1 METLLL
7 LTILA
12 SFFVTLFITP
22 FWIKKSKEEGYSGKD
37 MHKPGRREVAEGG
50 GVCVLAGVVIGIL
63 LYIAI
68 NTFYFNGGGG
78 GKLVSIFAILSV
90 LILASLVG
98 IIDDLLGWKKGLS
111 KKMRLLFMLLA
122 AVPLM
127 AINAGVSAMA
137 GIEFGLFYPLILI
150 PLGVVGATTT
160 FNFLAGYNGL
170 EASQGILVLSGLAI
184 VTYITGT
191 AWLSVVTLCLVASLI
206 AFYIFNKYPSQ
217 IFPGDSLTYPVGAMI
232 AVIAII
238 GNIERIAVF
247 FFIPYIIEVIL
258 KARGRLK
265 KESFA
270 KVNEDGSLEVP
281 YKKIYGLE
289 HLAIKILKK
298 IKPSKKAYE
307 KEVVYLINSFQ
318 LLIIIFGFIFVL

>member
-7 LTILA
+7 LTIFV
-12 SFFVTLFITP
+12 SFFVTFLIIP

-37 MHKPGRREVAEGG
+37 MHKLGKREVAEGG
-50 GVCVLAGVVIGIL
+50 GVCVLAGAVIGIL

-206 AFYIFNKYPSQ
+206 AFYIFNKYPS
-217 IFPGDSLTYPVGAMI
+217 
-232 AVIAII
+232 
-238 GNIERIAVF
+238 
-247 FFIPYIIEVIL
+247 YI
-258 KARGRLK
+258 
-265 KESFA
+265 
-270 KVNEDGSLEVP
+270 
-281 YKKIYGLE
+281 
-289 HLAIKILKK
+289 
-298 IKPSKKAYE
+298 
-307 KEVVYLINSFQ
+307 
-318 LLIIIFGFIFVL
+318 